1 VIALTIGNVWYSV
14 NRYCIH
20 QILDYVAYLLK
31 SPGPVGG
38 NRWEYL
44 NDIGKYTAKSL
55 KTINRSGIAGEHIAL
70 RRASVLLLYTI
81 AEVGFLFILWHD
93 QNGGNF
99 FDQYS
104 GKILIASTIIFC
116 AGIWQNVITRHIDY
130 AVTD

>member
-1 VIALTIGNVWYSV
+1 MVQRLDFKSWQHLVLGAVIALTIGNVWYSV

-31 SPGPVGG
+31 NPGPVG

-70 RRASVLLLYTI
+70 RSASVLLLYTI
-81 AEVGFLFILWHD
+81 AEVGFLYILWHD

-99 FDQYS
+99 
-104 GKILIASTIIFC
+104 LISIRAK
-116 AGIWQNVITRHIDY
+116 Y
-130 AVTD
+130 